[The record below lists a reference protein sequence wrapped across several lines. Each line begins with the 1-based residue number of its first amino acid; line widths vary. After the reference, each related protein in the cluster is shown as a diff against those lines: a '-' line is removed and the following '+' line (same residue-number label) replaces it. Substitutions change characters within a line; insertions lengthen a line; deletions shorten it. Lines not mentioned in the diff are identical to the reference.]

1 MMGAGVSKTVFGLGR
16 MPSIW
21 IPAQFCSSLNFPL
34 LSSSNTAIWLAK
46 IDPNMQGRVFAAI
59 SLIKQVVAAISTLIA
74 GPLADYIFE
83 PAMMPGGI
91 LAPRLDPIFGTGPGA
106 GMALLYVITSV
117 CLLLI
122 GLAGYVF
129 PTLRNV
135 DEIVPNHD
143 QPLRS

>member
-46 IDPNMQGRVFAAI
+46 IDPNLQGRVFAAI

-83 PAMMPGGI
+83 PAMMPQGI
-91 LAPRLDPIFGTGPGA
+91 LAHRLGFIFGTGPGA

-117 CLLLI
+117 CLLLVGI
-122 GLAGYVF
+122 GGYAF